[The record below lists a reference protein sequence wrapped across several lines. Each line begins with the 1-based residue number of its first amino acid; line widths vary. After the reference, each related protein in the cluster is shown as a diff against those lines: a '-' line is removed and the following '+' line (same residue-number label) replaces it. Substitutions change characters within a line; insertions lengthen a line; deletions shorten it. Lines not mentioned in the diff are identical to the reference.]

1 MSGAAIEH
9 AGTAHAFA
17 ATALTRKKL
26 RNQRIAATV
35 FGIMGVIVL
44 IPLVLVMGT
53 LIARAWPSLTW
64 EFVSGV
70 PRSGMRAGGI
80 WPALIGTAYLVVFS
94 LLVSGPIGVM
104 AGIYLNEFAR
114 DNAFTRLIN
123 LAVVNLAGIPSIV
136 HSLFGVGAFVIF
148 MGLGKSI
155 LAASLTLAIMTLPVI
170 IVSTKESLAS
180 VPQSFREA
188 CWNLGATRWQVI
200 RTIVLPNSVSGILT
214 GLILQVSRAAGDTAL
229 VMFTGAV
236 FYKAVKAGSFFPY
249 KPNEQCMALSYHLH
263 ALSTQVVGVPEPM
276 LYATA
281 VVLVGFVLLFNST
294 AVIIRFR
301 MRARKKW

>member
-1 MSGAAIEH
+1 MIATAPENAAS
-9 AGTAHAFA
+9 ARGFA
-17 ATALTRKKL
+17 ATDLTRRKL
-26 RNQRIAATV
+26 RNQRIATIV
-35 FGIMGVIVL
+35 FGAMGVAVL
-44 IPLVLVMGT
+44 IPLLLVLGCLVV
-53 LIARAWPSLTW
+53 RAWPSLTW

-94 LLVSGPIGVM
+94 LLVSGPIGVL

-114 DNAFTRLIN
+114 DNAFTRIIN

-148 MGLGKSI
+148 LGLGKSV

-180 VPQSFREA
+180 VPMSFREA
-188 CWNLGATRWQVI
+188 CWNLGASRWQVI
-200 RTIVLPNSVSGILT
+200 RTIVLPNSISGILT

-236 FYKAVKAGSFFPY
+236 FYKVVKAGTLLPY
-249 KPNEQCMALSYHLH
+249 SPREQCMALSYHLH

-281 VVLVGFVLLFNST
+281 VVLVGFVLVFNSS
-294 AVIIRFR
+294 AVAMRLR
-301 MRARKKW
+301 MRAKKKW